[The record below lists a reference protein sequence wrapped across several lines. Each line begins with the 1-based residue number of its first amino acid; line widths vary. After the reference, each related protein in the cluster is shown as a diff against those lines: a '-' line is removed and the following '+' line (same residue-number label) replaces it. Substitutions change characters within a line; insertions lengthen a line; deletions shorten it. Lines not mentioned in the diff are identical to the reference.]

1 MRTILTIAAIALLT
15 LTACTRTQERCH
27 TATEMLKTNPAQR
40 LGYAE
45 HKAVQVSEIG
55 CNRFAVIVEDAD
67 GQRCGYIMDY
77 QP

>member
-1 MRTILTIAAIALLT
+1 MRTAITIAALALLT
-15 LTACTRTQERCH
+15 SCTRTQERCH

-40 LGYAE
+40 LGYTE

-55 CNRFAVIVEDAD
+55 CNRFAVIVEDTD